1 MIAFGK
7 LSKIWKVDPRTIFI
21 RTFMFNKSSQL
32 FTALLLALFHTW
44 GLYVPFSLEWRTWP
58 LISYLILLTNQ
69 CLVPTWN
76 TLFWQTGMLGLLF
89 TSRLKR
95 KKKTQTDLH
104 KLFCEDRFEANS
116 KEGKKQACCHLAIVH
131 QVCKRKNRLLR
142 MCISADT
149 TCSASSCCLRNV
161 FDDNCISFFFFFYF
175 TPNFYISVS
184 YSL

>member
-1 MIAFGK
+1 MGSLYSIQFRMK
-7 LSKIWKVDPRTIFI
+7 DLTTHLLFDSVDQSVSCTN
-21 RTFMFNKSSQL
+21 M
-32 FTALLLALFHTW
+32 
-44 GLYVPFSLEWRTWP
+44 E
-58 LISYLILLTNQ
+58 YLILTDRDVRSLI
-69 CLVPTWN
+69 
-76 TLFWQTGMLGLLF
+76 LF

-95 KKKTQTDLH
+95 KKKTQTDLR

-161 FDDNCISFFFFFYF
+161 FDDNCISFFFFFF
-175 TPNFYISVS
+175 LFLFYTELLYLCI
-184 YSL
+184 L